1 MKCFVYDT
9 RVCQYTNPGG
19 APGSVDMSLGEATSV
34 PCAAE
39 TLAGFADGKF
49 SLWKVDSDAE
59 RGVGGGRRCED

>member
-1 MKCFVYDT
+1 MIAPSLRFRVQSVQSKC
-9 RVCQYTNPGG
+9 RVLVSSRMLVSETLPN
-19 APGSVDMSLGEATSV
+19 
-34 PCAAE
+34 